1 VGSRVRI
8 VTVRSAIALALTL
21 IPTLPA
27 CEIGSPDDGGVSAT
41 DPSTS
46 EAEASDDF
54 GQTSG
59 LEPATSTLDSTTAP
73 EPTTADSTAGG
84 DATQGD
90 GTETSTTGVD
100 EQPQPPTNGAEL
112 LPWLEAG
119 EYLGW
124 TAESGVH
131 PSSGPHGGGVR
142 TFVNDVLHA
151 SLAAGSA
158 SHPQGAA
165 AIKELYGDGATVIGW
180 AVEVKL
186 QADSAGGDGW
196 YWYERFQDSVYA
208 DGTGEGICTG
218 CHGGGNDYVLSP
230 FPLQ

>member
-1 VGSRVRI
+1 MP
-8 VTVRSAIALALTL
+8 VRSTLALALTL

-27 CEIGSPDDGGVSAT
+27 CELGSPDDGSDT
-41 DPSTS
+41 ETSTT
-46 EAEASDDF
+46 EASDDF
-54 GQTSG
+54 GQSSGPEPTISTSG
-59 LEPATSTLDSTTAP
+59 STAAP
-73 EPTTADSTAGG
+73 EPTTADPTEADPTEAG
-84 DATQGD
+84 DVTTTQAD
-90 GTETSTTGVD
+90 GTDSSSGSTTGID
-100 EQPQPPTNGAEL
+100 EQPLPPTNGTEL

-119 EYLGW
+119 EYLAW

-142 TFVNDVLHA
+142 TFVNDVLLT

-158 SHPQGAA
+158 SHPAGAA
-165 AIKELYGDGATVIGW
+165 AIKELYGDGGTVLGW

-208 DGTGEGICTG
+208 DGAGEAICTG